1 MEGAGRNET
10 HLERCDRNLAELLQ
24 EVRVIQTG
32 VQVLFAFLLTAP
44 LAPRFPL
51 LDGLQRATYYAT
63 LLATGG
69 AAVLLITPTAYH
81 RILFRLGEKEHLLRV
96 ANRCT
101 LAALVCVAISMVG
114 ALLLVTDL
122 LFDGTTVVVGTA
134 GVAAL
139 GCVWFWCMAPVLRRS
154 KVRPRALRAPA
165 RATTRASAARTRP

>member
-1 MEGAGRNET
+1 MEGAGRNEMQ
-10 HLERCDRNLAELLQ
+10 LERCDRNLAELLQ

-51 LDGLQRATYYAT
+51 LDGLRRATYYTT

-81 RILFRLGEKEHLLRV
+81 RILLRLGDKEHLLRV

-122 LFDGTTVVVGTA
+122 LFDGTTVVVATA
-134 GVAAL
+134 GVAAR